1 MPVVRRASCPVKLF
15 LLGFFFY
22 NCNRLQRLT
31 PFEAKVLFYFS
42 FQYLGHLEVKKN
54 LQDAAGD
61 QRVEPSASEAPRC
74 HKPPPPANETDAAR
88 LDRVCPQGKTPV
100 NGGDI
105 YPAPRL
111 RRRMRKS
118 ISPSS
123 GPIHSQP
130 LCFPAFS
137 LRAQPDLIPRK

>member
-1 MPVVRRASCPVKLF
+1 MKDLHKSSAGLRERRSPLHLPGRF
-15 LLGFFFY
+15 SFF
-22 NCNRLQRLT
+22 
-31 PFEAKVLFYFS
+31 FS
-42 FQYLGHLEVKKN
+42 FQCLGHLEVKKSP
-54 LQDAAGD
+54 GHG
-61 QRVEPSASEAPRC
+61 RRSEGGAFCLRSRRC

-88 LDRVCPQGKTPV
+88 LDCVCPQGKTPV

-105 YPAPRL
+105 YPAHRL

-137 LRAQPDLIPRK
+137 LRAQPDLIPHE